1 MTSER
6 PPDDAGPDALAPWL
20 NGLAGR
26 AGSGQA
32 HEAGARVRK
41 ALAPEAGDTP
51 LASWRDIEARA
62 STEAPPDPA
71 ARPVD
76 QPAVAAVPGP
86 RVAANEPR
94 RWPAVG
100 WAALLAL
107 AVGVVTWMSPPTP
120 APDEALRGAGSPQAQ
135 GARWLTDQPR
145 QAAEALAT
153 ELRGLGADV
162 ALTTDGDATVLQIQ
176 APPGAASAINARLSA
191 LESGLDADGRLR
203 LSVAPRP

>member
-32 HEAGARVRK
+32 HEDGTRLRK
-41 ALAPEAGDTP
+41 ALTTGAEDAP

-62 STEAPPDPA
+62 RAEASPDRA
-71 ARPVD
+71 ARPAD
-76 QPAVAAVPGP
+76 QPPVAAMSRP

-94 RWPAVG
+94 RWPAIG

-107 AVGVVTWMSPPTP
+107 AVGLVTWMSPPTP
-120 APDEALRGAGSPQAQ
+120 APDEALRGAGSPQAP
-135 GARWLTDQPR
+135 GARWLTEQPR
-145 QAAEALAT
+145 QSAEALAT

-162 ALTTDGDATVLQIQ
+162 ALTTDGAATILHIQ
-176 APPGAASAINARLSA
+176 APPAAASAINARLSA
-191 LESGLDADGRLR
+191 LETGLDADGRLR
-203 LSVAPRP
+203 LSVAPLQ